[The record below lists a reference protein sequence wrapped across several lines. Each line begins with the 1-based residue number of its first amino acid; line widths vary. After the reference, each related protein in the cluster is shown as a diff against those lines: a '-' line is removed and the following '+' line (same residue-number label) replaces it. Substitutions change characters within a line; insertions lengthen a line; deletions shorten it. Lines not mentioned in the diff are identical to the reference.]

1 MIHIKFVLCSLV
13 FSLGVLAACGEA
25 QTTATSTPTARAAPL
40 ELGNASRGQALF
52 QQPLIG
58 AGTAPGCAN
67 CHSLAAN
74 VRLVG
79 PSLVGVAQRAQTV
92 IAQTSYQG
100 EAQDGAAYLRES
112 ILDPEV
118 YLVDGFATDAMYATY
133 ANELSPQEV
142 EDLVAFLLTLD

>member
-1 MIHIKFVLCSLV
+1 MKIALLSLL
-13 FSLGVLAACGEA
+13 FSLGVLTACGEA
-25 QTTATSTPTARAAPL
+25 QATATPIPTAQTALL
-40 ELGNASRGQALF
+40 EPGNAGRGQALF

-67 CHSLAAN
+67 CHSLSAN

-92 IAQTSYQG
+92 IAQATYQG
-100 EAQDGAAYLRES
+100 EAQNGAAYLRES
-112 ILDPEV
+112 ILDPAL
-118 YLVDGFATDAMYATY
+118 YLADGFAVDAMYGAY